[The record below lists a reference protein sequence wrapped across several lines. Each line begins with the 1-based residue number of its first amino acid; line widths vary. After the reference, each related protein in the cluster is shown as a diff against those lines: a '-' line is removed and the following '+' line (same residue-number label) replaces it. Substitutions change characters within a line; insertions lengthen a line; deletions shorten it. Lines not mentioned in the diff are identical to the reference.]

1 MAFYHI
7 WNIQCGKARLCLHHC
22 IHGVK
27 HLVDTQS
34 VEYMSNEVIE
44 KFVENGVISRIF
56 ET

>member
-7 WNIQCGKARLCLHHC
+7 WNIQCRKARLCLHHC

-44 KFVENGVISRIF
+44 KYVENGVISRIF